1 MIDAANILKNSVK
14 DVPANNCELLN
25 IQGLFISYGLEQ
37 RLQIL
42 VVTGKLQV
50 LGSSHSICNRVS
62 GYSRVNLF
70 QTYPNSQIYRIWIL
84 FAHLVSTVSADIVAL
99 T

>member
-25 IQGLFISYGLEQ
+25 IQGLFISCGLEQ
-37 RLQIL
+37 RLHQIL

-62 GYSRVNLF
+62 GNSRVNLF
-70 QTYPNSQIYRIWIL
+70 QTYPNSQIYRI
-84 FAHLVSTVSADIVAL
+84 
-99 T
+99 